1 MRPLILDRGHSFGT
15 KALFAV
21 IRIFSRQP
29 VLDVMKL
36 VKYRPNFYR
45 AQEMTHEAMR
55 GPSDWSVGDR
65 ELMAAFVA
73 KNNECEWCTR
83 AHTAVAIKAYH
94 DETRVVEVL
103 SDLETAPIKEP
114 LRATLRMLRKLTR
127 EHAVTAD
134 DIRAVLYSGVSPQQI
149 EDALAVCFAFNIT
162 VRLSN
167 AFGFSVPA
175 REAFD
180 AGAKYLLARGYR

>member
-1 MRPLILDRGHSFGT
+1 
-15 KALFAV
+15 
-21 IRIFSRQP
+21 
-29 VLDVMKL
+29 
-36 VKYRPNFYR
+36 
-45 AQEMTHEAMR
+45 
-55 GPSDWSVGDR
+55 
-65 ELMAAFVA
+65 MAAFVA

-103 SDLETAPIKEP
+103 SDLETAPIEEP

-127 EHAVTAD
+127 EPAVTAD
-134 DIRAVLYSGVSPQQI
+134 DIRAVLYSGVSRQQI

-162 VRLSN
+162 VRLAN
-167 AFGFSVPA
+167 AFGFSLPA